1 VPTADLS
8 APLPHGGIPIG
19 IMVRESGQQDMR
31 GSVPSHRAYRIPPA
45 LAGWLQ
51 FARALRSCP
60 FALLWAGQTISVLG
74 DAVFT
79 IAITWE
85 VLILTGSSTAMSLL
99 VIAQWAP
106 KVLLL
111 AFGGVIADRLP
122 RRLLMLWADAGRGC
136 IVFVVAWLAWT
147 HVLQFWHLLVLAPLF
162 GMVSS
167 FFDPAYQAIMPQL
180 VEQEALASVNALTTL
195 SRNIGFLLG
204 PLLSAASIALT
215 GPASAFAFDGFTF
228 LLSALCLFALR
239 LPRSSAAPA
248 PQVSPPVAPGGEH
261 ELLRNATAKGIS
273 GGISEAREGL
283 RYVFGIPWLWV
294 TTLVFA
300 LASIGFGGSMW
311 VALPRLVYD
320 VYHTG
325 VWLIGAMA
333 TSDAVGSIIAALA
346 LGNAHKL
353 RHRGIVA
360 YASIIV
366 IGFALAACALP
377 LPRAV
382 EPVVAIFA
390 SAMVGS
396 CVATFMIIWGTL
408 QQENVPNDILGRV
421 SSITQLGVA
430 AALPGG
436 LVLAGLLADHIG
448 PAQVFALG
456 GVLAAVPAAVG
467 LCLRDIRRVE

>member
-1 VPTADLS
+1 VRRPVPA
-8 APLPHGGIPIG
+8 
-19 IMVRESGQQDMR
+19 
-31 GSVPSHRAYRIPPA
+31 HRIN
-45 LAGWLQ
+45 WLKTKLVSRVQ
-51 FARALRSCP
+51 FARAQLSRP
-60 FALLWAGQTISVLG
+60 FALIWFGQTISVLG

-79 IAITWE
+79 IALTWE

-99 VIAQWAP
+99 VMAQWGP

-111 AFGGVIADRLP
+111 AVGGVIADRLP

-147 HVLQFWHLLVLAPLF
+147 HTLQFWHLLVLAPLF
-162 GMVSS
+162 GVLSS
-167 FFDPAYQAIMPQL
+167 FFDPAYQAFMPQL

-195 SRNIGFLLG
+195 SRNIGFLVG

-228 LLSALCLFALR
+228 LFSALCLLALR
-239 LPRSSAAPA
+239 LPRSSVAP
-248 PQVSPPVAPGGEH
+248 PSQVSLPVASGGEH
-261 ELLRNATAKGIS
+261 TTAKGLS

-283 RYVFGIPWLWV
+283 RYVLGIPWLWV

-325 VWLIGAMA
+325 VWLIGAVA
-333 TSDAVGSIIAALA
+333 TSDAVGSIIVALA
-346 LGNAHKL
+346 LGNARKL

-360 YASIIV
+360 YTSIIV

-382 EPVVAIFA
+382 EPVVAIIA
-390 SAMVGS
+390 SALVGS
-396 CVATFMIIWGTL
+396 GVATFMIIWGTL
-408 QQENVPNDILGRV
+408 QQEKVPNDILGRV

-436 LVLAGLLADHIG
+436 LVLVGLLADHIG

-456 GVLAAVPAAVG
+456 GILAAVPAAVG
-467 LCLRDIRRVE
+467 LCVRDIRRVE

>member
-1 VPTADLS
+1 MTGRYHNP
-8 APLPHGGIPIG
+8 
-19 IMVRESGQQDMR
+19 M
-31 GSVPSHRAYRIPPA
+31 

-51 FARALRSCP
+51 FARALRSPP
-60 FALLWAGQTISVLG
+60 FALLWTGQTISVLG

-79 IAITWE
+79 IALTWV
-85 VLILTGSSTAMSLL
+85 VLILTGSSTPMSLL
-99 VIAQWAP
+99 GIAQWGP

-122 RRLLMLWADAGRGC
+122 RRLLMLWADVMRGC

-147 HVLQFWHLLVLAPLF
+147 HALQFWHLLVLAPLF

-167 FFDPAYQAIMPQL
+167 FFDPAYQAFMPQL
-180 VEQEALASVNALTTL
+180 VEQEVLASVNALTTL
-195 SRNIGFLLG
+195 SRNIGFLVG

-228 LLSALCLFALR
+228 LFSALCLLALR
-239 LPRSSAAPA
+239 LPRSSVP
-248 PQVSPPVAPGGEH
+248 PPSQVSPPVSPGAEH
-261 ELLRNATAKGIS
+261 ATARGVSVGIT
-273 GGISEAREGL
+273 EARADL
-283 RYVFGIPWLWV
+283 RYVFGIPWLWM

-300 LASIGFGGSMW
+300 LAILAFGGSMW

-346 LGNAHKL
+346 LGNAGKL

-366 IGFALAACALP
+366 IGFALAPCALP
-377 LPRAV
+377 LPRALA
-382 EPVVAIFA
+382 PVVAIIA
-390 SAMVGS
+390 SALVGS
-396 CVATFMIIWGTL
+396 GVATFMIIWGTL
-408 QQENVPNDILGRV
+408 QQEKVPNDILGRV

-436 LVLAGLLADHIG
+436 LVLAGLLAGHIG
-448 PAQVFALG
+448 PAQVFAFG
-456 GVLAAVPAAVG
+456 GILAAVPAAVG
-467 LCLRDIRRVE
+467 LCVRDIRRVE

>member
-1 VPTADLS
+1 V
-8 APLPHGGIPIG
+8 
-19 IMVRESGQQDMR
+19 
-31 GSVPSHRAYRIPPA
+31 
-45 LAGWLQ
+45 Q
-51 FARALRSCP
+51 FARALRSRP

-99 VIAQWAP
+99 VIAQWGP
-106 KVLLL
+106 KMLLL
-111 AFGGVIADRLP
+111 VYGGMIADRLP

-147 HVLQFWHLLVLAPLF
+147 HALQFWHLLALAPLF
-162 GMVSS
+162 GIVSS

-195 SRNIGFLLG
+195 SRNIGFLVG

-215 GPASAFAFDGFTF
+215 GPASAFAFDGLTF
-228 LLSALCLFALR
+228 FVSALCLLALR
-239 LPRSSAAPA
+239 LPRPAAEVPKVGLPVEPDEEKA
-248 PQVSPPVAPGGEH
+248 PREGA
-261 ELLRNATAKGIS
+261 S
-273 GGISEAREGL
+273 GRTRDAREGL
-283 RYVFGIPWLWV
+283 HYVLGMPWLWV

-346 LGNAHKL
+346 VGSARKL

-360 YASIIV
+360 YASILV

-377 LPRAV
+377 LPRAI
-382 EPVVAIFA
+382 EPLVAIIA
-390 SAMVGS
+390 SALVG
-396 CVATFMIIWGTL
+396 CGVATFMIIWGTL
-408 QQENVPNDILGRV
+408 QQEKVPNDILGRV

-436 LVLAGLLADHIG
+436 LVLAGLLSDHVG
-448 PAQVFALG
+448 PAQVFAIG
-456 GVLAAVPAAVG
+456 GVLAAGPAAVG
-467 LCLRDIRRVE
+467 LCVRSVRYVE